1 MTRTRCLALEVL
13 DRQLVDA
20 DEELCGKVDD
30 ILLAREDGSLWVA
43 ALLFGPAAWPDRLPR
58 PLKQLASRLLRGEVT
73 RIDWNDVAELSS
85 AVRLKLRADQ
95 LRSHRVALP
104 RLDGVGVRLSFLL
117 QARVVSA
124 DGRKRGGVHEVEAVE
139 TEEERRRL
147 RVSALLIGRSGLL
160 RRLGLATRSAPAERI
175 PWEEVAGWEEGLI
188 RLRAPS
194 SAGSAIG

>member
-43 ALLFGPAAWPDRLPR
+43 ALLFGPAAWPDRMPR
-58 PLKQLASRLLRGEVT
+58 PLKQLASRLLRREVT
-73 RIDWNDVAELSS
+73 RIDWDQVAELSS

-104 RLDGVGVRLSFLL
+104 RLDGEGVRLSFLL

-139 TEEERRRL
+139 TDEGRRRV
-147 RVSALLIGRSGLL
+147 RASALLIGRSGLL
-160 RRLGLATRSAPAERI
+160 RRLGLATRSAPGERI
-175 PWEEVAGWEEGLI
+175 PWEEVAGWEEGI
-188 RLRAPS
+188 VRLRALR